1 MPDEI
6 VLFAWVRDLDGDSE
20 LITGEDTDG
29 IYALAGQW
37 CMDRLRRDTPTI
49 VTYLCRIGGSHFTFS
64 YAMVPEHLV
73 LLDRRGKL
81 RQQVDEIIAFE
92 ADGQVTWRVWIFKA
106 FEEA

>member
-49 VTYLCRIGGSHFTFS
+49 VTYLCRIGRLPLHLLIRDGPGAPGAARSVAGS
-64 YAMVPEHLV
+64 
-73 LLDRRGKL
+73 
-81 RQQVDEIIAFE
+81 
-92 ADGQVTWRVWIFKA
+92 
-106 FEEA
+106 

>member
-20 LITGEDTDG
+20 LITGEDKDD
-29 IYALAGQW
+29 IYARAGQW
-37 CMDRLRRDTPTI
+37 CMDRLLRDIPAI
-49 VTYLCRIGGSHFTFS
+49 VTYLCRIGGAHFTFS

-73 LLDRRGKL
+73 LLDGRGEL
-81 RQQVDEIIAFE
+81 RKQVDEIIAFE
-92 ADGQVTWRVWIFKA
+92 SDGQVTWRLWIFKA